1 MTAQRNYTAKQW
13 RHTQYASYFG
23 YITQAIVNNL
33 APLLFLIF
41 QDVYGIPLEKITLL
55 VTVNFCVQLLVDM
68 VAARFV
74 DKIGYRPCIV
84 AAHLFA
90 AAGLA
95 GLGLLPRLLPDPF
108 VGLLGA
114 VFLYAIGGGLIEVLI
129 SPIVEAC
136 PTENKASVMSLLHSF
151 YCWGSVGVILLSTL
165 FLQLFGKGSWTVLA
179 LLWALLP
186 LANAL
191 WFTKVPIAHLTEE
204 GEGLPLGKLLTNKL
218 FWIFAALMFAAG
230 ACELSMSQWAS
241 AFAESGLGV
250 SKTVGDLAGPCLFA
264 VLMGCA
270 RVIYAKFGDRLNLL
284 NTQILSAGLCVVAY
298 LLAALSPNP
307 LLALLGCG
315 LCGLSVGILWPGTI
329 SVASRSLPKGGT
341 AMFALL
347 ALFGD
352 LGCSGGPTLV
362 GMVSG
367 AFGGELKTGL
377 LFAVVFPVFLIV
389 AALACKRA
397 LRKRA
402 PPESPVT
409 GLSIHGGCTP
419 GNSRLWQ
426 LAALVFIERIAHGRG
441 GCTPGNSRRS
451 ASAVDSRLW
460 QLATARA
467 HREDSTRSRRGMVLN
482 SLRLVFSH
490 LSGGVW
496 RRPAPR
502 PLRKISPPNGGARGL
517 LFFAA
522 FCGVTCGD

>member
-1 MTAQRNYTAKQW
+1 M
-13 RHTQYASYFG
+13 
-23 YITQAIVNNL
+23 
-33 APLLFLIF
+33 
-41 QDVYGIPLEKITLL
+41 
-55 VTVNFCVQLLVDM
+55 
-68 VAARFV
+68 

-136 PTENKASVMSLLHSF
+136 PTDNKASVMSLLHSF

-186 LANAL
+186 LVNAL

-270 RVIYAKFGDRLNLL
+270 RVIYARFGDRLNLL
-284 NTQILSAGLCVVAY
+284 NTQMLSAGLCVVAY

-377 LFAVVFPVFLIV
+377 LFAVVFPVFLIA

-397 LRKRA
+397 LRHQKDA
-402 PPESPVT
+402 
-409 GLSIHGGCTP
+409 
-419 GNSRLWQ
+419 
-426 LAALVFIERIAHGRG
+426 
-441 GCTPGNSRRS
+441 
-451 ASAVDSRLW
+451 
-460 QLATARA
+460 
-467 HREDSTRSRRGMVLN
+467 
-482 SLRLVFSH
+482 
-490 LSGGVW
+490 
-496 RRPAPR
+496 
-502 PLRKISPPNGGARGL
+502 
-517 LFFAA
+517 
-522 FCGVTCGD
+522 

>member
-1 MTAQRNYTAKQW
+1 MTAQRTYTAKQW

-136 PTENKASVMSLLHSF
+136 PTDNKASVMSLLHSF

-284 NTQILSAGLCVVAY
+284 NTQMLSAGLCVVAY

-315 LCGLSVGILWPGTI
+315 LCGLSVGILWPGDHQ
-329 SVASRSLPKGGT
+329 RGLPQPAQGGHGHVRP
-341 AMFALL
+341 AGAVWGFG
-347 ALFGD
+347 LFRRPHPGGHGLRRLWRGAENRPAVRRGVPGVLD
-352 LGCSGGPTLV
+352 CGGP
-362 GMVSG
+362 
-367 AFGGELKTGL
+367 GL
-377 LFAVVFPVFLIV
+377 QARP
-389 AALACKRA
+389 APSKR
-397 LRKRA
+397 R
-402 PPESPVT
+402 
-409 GLSIHGGCTP
+409 LS
-419 GNSRLWQ
+419 
-426 LAALVFIERIAHGRG
+426 
-441 GCTPGNSRRS
+441 
-451 ASAVDSRLW
+451 
-460 QLATARA
+460 
-467 HREDSTRSRRGMVLN
+467 
-482 SLRLVFSH
+482 
-490 LSGGVW
+490 GVW
-496 RRPAPR
+496 RGSSEASV
-502 PLRKISPPNGGARGL
+502 K
-517 LFFAA
+517 FFAVRPQDVLA
-522 FCGVTCGD
+522 FFSKKLRPCPCPYRRAAHKRKLGKQRSAFPGR

>member
-1 MTAQRNYTAKQW
+1 MPIRANY
-13 RHTQYASYFG
+13 RHTQYACYLG

-33 APLLFLIF
+33 APLLFVIF
-41 QDVYGIPLEKITLL
+41 QQAFAISLEKITLL
-55 VTVNFCVQLLVDM
+55 VTGNFCLQLLVDLI
-68 VAARFV
+68 AARFV
-74 DKIGYRPCIV
+74 DKIGYRPCVV

-90 AAGLA
+90 AAGLIGMGTFPRLFPDPYA
-95 GLGLLPRLLPDPF
+95 GLMLA
-108 VGLLGA
+108 VG
-114 VFLYAIGGGLIEVLI
+114 LYAIGGGLIEVLI

-151 YCWGSVGVILLSTL
+151 YCWGTVGVILLSTL
-165 FLQLFGKGSWTVLA
+165 FLQAAGRDSWSLLA
-179 LLWALLP
+179 LLWAILP
-186 LANAL
+186 LCNAVY
-191 WFTKVPIAHLTEE
+191 FTQVPIVPLTQE
-204 GEGLPLGKLLTNKL
+204 GESLPLGKLFSMKL
-218 FWIFAALMFAAG
+218 FWFFALLMVAAG
-230 ACELSMSQWAS
+230 ACEQAMSQWAS

-284 NTQILSAGLCVVAY
+284 NTQMLSAGLCVVAY

-377 LFAVVFPVFLIV
+377 LFAVVFPVFLIA

-397 LRKRA
+397 LRHRKA
-402 PPESPVT
+402 QCLGSQF
-409 GLSIHGGCTP
+409 TP
-419 GNSRLWQ
+419 G
-426 LAALVFIERIAHGRG
+426 G
-441 GCTPGNSRRS
+441 GG
-451 ASAVDSRLW
+451 
-460 QLATARA
+460 
-467 HREDSTRSRRGMVLN
+467 
-482 SLRLVFSH
+482 
-490 LSGGVW
+490 
-496 RRPAPR
+496 
-502 PLRKISPPNGGARGL
+502 
-517 LFFAA
+517 
-522 FCGVTCGD
+522 